1 MGHYLKFIGF
11 ILMPFEY
18 TGQLCCAAI
27 VKKDP
32 CSDNPMAAGDYL
44 FSQIRKKYTQAIKNN
59 CSGILNQR

>member
-1 MGHYLKFIGF
+1 
-11 ILMPFEY
+11 MPFEY

-27 VKKDP
+27 VKKDQ